1 MAQSD
6 NQQTERSW
14 LTRWESTIRQQE
26 RLAAEVVHMYPGF
39 RFIGTVYA
47 PKNGEMVG
55 HFHLASI
62 DDPEV
67 TQIVEPCKV
76 FAEYLDE

>member
-6 NQQTERSW
+6 NRQTERSW

-26 RLAAEVVHMYPGF
+26 KLAAEVIHMFPGF

-62 DDPEV
+62 GDPEV
-67 TQIVEPCKV
+67 TLIVEPCKV

>member
-6 NQQTERSW
+6 NRQTERSW

-26 RLAAEVVHMYPGF
+26 KLAAEVIHMFPGF

-47 PKNGEMVG
+47 PKNGVMVG
-55 HFHLASI
+55 HFHLAAT

>member
-6 NQQTERSW
+6 NRQTERSW

-26 RLAAEVVHMYPGF
+26 KLAAEVIHMFPGF
-39 RFIGTVYA
+39 RFIGTVYG
-47 PKNGEMVG
+47 PRGGEMVG
-55 HFHLASI
+55 HLHLVSI

>member
-1 MAQSD
+1 
-6 NQQTERSW
+6 
-14 LTRWESTIRQQE
+14 
-26 RLAAEVVHMYPGF
+26 MYSGF
-39 RFIGTVYA
+39 QFIGTVYA

-55 HFHLASI
+55 HLHLASI